1 MDRQVHVKNRN
12 IEKIVIVRILF
23 NSLFLVI
30 YKCLWFKNRK

>member
-1 MDRQVHVKNRN
+1 MHIMDRQVHVKNRN

-30 YKCLWFKNRK
+30 YKCL